1 MPLLLLLLACRGPS
15 TTTPPAPQEAVP
27 QEFSDTTDTADTGA
41 DARNA
46 ATTSSVPS
54 PAGPPSAPARQGD
67 AYAARR
73 EKSVLENQPYR
84 QTTSQAY
91 TLADGAPRTA
101 TLINLAPA
109 IGVWFL
115 LSLTAPDGQTT
126 VWHLEVPSGTK
137 TALRLDAG
145 HPLGLMVDRAGTDS
159 ACELWASEP
168 GPLDEARASGR
179 VYSPLCNG
187 VLMLRT
193 PTAGHKTTLEWT
205 ADLLR
210 DHVYGGDRI
219 ANTVKQT
226 LFVDA
231 ARVTAEL
238 GELAASKPT
247 GGPAPAD
254 VSRSARGRLLAAS
267 DLALPVEGAAGRQM
281 VVGAWYPVR
290 ATPGVW
296 ASVFEAGAISAEVI
310 EKTAGRV
317 APLDA
322 GESGALVY
330 TAAFNLADYEL
341 GYEVGTDHPRVDWSD
356 RVLPEVRDV
365 SLPGPDGF
373 GTLSPL
379 ARTGLVNPAYLS
391 REVAV
396 FVAGFKRYHGAFAR
410 GELARRNNGSHY
422 GFVEY
427 GTELSRLQPG
437 LATLVVWADQSV
449 ELRTWTEADAARLW
463 QVRHARQNGVPVL
476 EPDPTTGAIRPGGL
490 VRDWAQGNWSG
501 SVNGEQRTVRGGLCI
516 QDSPAGRYLLY
527 SYFSNATPSGMATVY
542 TAYACSYAM
551 LLDMNAL
558 EHTYL
563 AVHAVEDGQLAVH
576 HLVSGMEVLDQVKGS
591 DTYARFVGYAD
602 NRDFFYML
610 RRP

>member
-15 TTTPPAPQEAVP
+15 TTAPPAPQGP
-27 QEFSDTTDTADTGA
+27 SEFSDAADTGDTADKAETAGEVGS
-41 DARNA
+41 
-46 ATTSSVPS
+46 TEVPS
-54 PAGPPSAPARQGD
+54 LTGPPLAPARQAGV
-67 AYAARR
+67 YAAHTA
-73 EKSVLENQPYR
+73 KSVLENQPHR

-101 TLINLAPA
+101 TLVNLAPS

-115 LSLTAPDGQTT
+115 LSLTAPNGEST
-126 VWHLEVPSGTK
+126 VWHLENPLGTRSGVY
-137 TALRLDAG
+137 LDAG
-145 HPLGLMVDRAGTDS
+145 HPLGLVLDNDTPP
-159 ACELWASEP
+159 CELWASEP

-179 VYSPLCNG
+179 AYSPVCNG
-187 VLMLRT
+187 RLMLRT
-193 PTAGHKTTLEWT
+193 PTTGHKTTLEWT

-238 GELAASKPT
+238 GELAASRPT
-247 GGPAPAD
+247 GGPVPAD
-254 VSRSARGRLLAAS
+254 VSPSARGRLLSAA

-281 VVGAWYPVR
+281 VVGAWYPVH

-296 ASVFEAGAISAEVI
+296 ASVFEASSVSMEVL
-310 EKTAGRV
+310 ERTAGRA

-322 GESGALVY
+322 GESSALVY
-330 TAAFNLADYEL
+330 TAAFNLADFEL
-341 GYEVGTDHPRVDWSD
+341 GYEVGTDHPRVDWSG
-356 RVLPEVRDV
+356 RVLPEVRDL

-373 GTLSPL
+373 STLSPL
-379 ARTGLVNPAYLS
+379 ARTGLVDPAYLR

-410 GELARRNNGSHY
+410 GELARRNSGSHY

-463 QVRHARQNGVPVL
+463 QVRHARQNGVPIL
-476 EPDPTTGAIRPGGL
+476 EPDPTTGTTRPGAL

-501 SVNGEQRTVRGGLCI
+501 SVSGEQRTVRGGLCI

-542 TAYACSYAM
+542 TAYGCSYAM

-563 AVHAVEDGQLAVH
+563 AVHAVEAGQLAVH
-576 HLVSGMEVLDQVKGS
+576 HLVSGMEVLDQAKGS